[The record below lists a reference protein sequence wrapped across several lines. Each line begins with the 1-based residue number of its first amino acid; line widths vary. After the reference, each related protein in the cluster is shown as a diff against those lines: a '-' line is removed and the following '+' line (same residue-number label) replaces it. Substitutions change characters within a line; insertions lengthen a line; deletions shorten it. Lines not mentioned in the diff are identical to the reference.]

1 MSNTLPPAP
10 RRTLFG
16 SAERLSAT
24 WGVVR
29 VYAFSLLLSTPLPAL
44 SEVKDLAGTWAYA
57 VAEKPARL
65 PAAFSD
71 RIELPGTTVTRRK
84 GAEVKEGNP
93 NGWGDAHTSPEQ
105 AWYQREI
112 EIPAHWADKRVTLVL
127 ERTRASRVW
136 LGEREID
143 SLAQTLSS
151 PHLYD
156 LSGVAPGPHRLSILI
171 DAAARPP
178 IKAGHE
184 TVLQG
189 AWNGIIG
196 RIELQVRDPVWIE
209 RVRLTPDLAANVTHA
224 AVTIGNRTGKAQ
236 AGAVSLSARSFN
248 SAPQHQTD
256 TASAG
261 FSISAVGG
269 TVNVD
274 LPMGRNAP
282 RWDEFNPALFELTAE
297 LKAGEYADAKK
308 ERFGYREFT
317 RDGRRLR
324 VNGRP
329 VFLRGTHDGAV
340 WPITGHPPMKVEGW
354 RRYFTQLKAWGFNHV
369 RFHSCCPPAAAFEL
383 ADELGL
389 YLQPEVHWFGVNPNT
404 REQEDYGLMVARQLA
419 DLYGNHASFC
429 LITFGN
435 EGRGGSLET
444 MTRMM
449 NAAKA
454 YDPRHLWSNITNNQ
468 SDWGYTPHDDFFASY
483 GSRRPD
489 GTSRPARGANSYPE
503 AAARGSHITFGP
515 PDTLADFREAVAD
528 TPVPMISHET
538 GQFQVFPNFDEIAKY
553 TGAKRAFNFEHLR
566 GRLDATGMGDQWRD
580 FFRASARLAAVN
592 YREDIEASLRT
603 PQFGGFQLLDIK
615 DYPGQGTAL
624 VGLWDVFLDNKGAIT
639 PERWREFCSETVPLL
654 RFGKYT
660 WTNAETFRAKMQV
673 AHYGPADWSGDIR
686 WTLQEGGGRVLK
698 TGSLGRRPLRTGEV
712 NEIGALEIPLADVSA
727 PARVEVVVELA
738 GTPYR
743 NRWPLWVYP
752 ARISVEVPGTVMLAR
767 QFDADVRAALAAGGR
782 VLLYPRAED
791 LPNTVK
797 GLFQSD
803 YWCFSMFNRH
813 AVWRG
818 GTRLPPGTLGMLTDP
833 QHPIFRSFPTEFH
846 SDYQWWHII
855 DQARV
860 MVLDQTPAGY
870 RPIVQVIDN
879 VTRNHKLGFLWE
891 AKVGRGRLL
900 VCSSPLPELAGRF
913 AEARQLHRAMLDYVD
928 SAAFQPRDEF
938 RLELLERLLLPLRH
952 KARGAGASVSTRP
965 DESFAASR
973 AVDGRLDTYWV
984 ADPNAPAV
992 GFETVVEGRLITAV
1006 EKGKRSEWLRLD
1018 FDRPTDVSKLRLHW
1032 LSDVLYQYRVEG
1044 STDGQA
1050 WLVLSD
1056 QSRNNLRQITHELDV
1071 RAAGLRSLRVVC
1083 NSSALGPPGLRE
1095 VEVR

>member
-1 MSNTLPPAP
+1 MS
-10 RRTLFG
+10 G
-16 SAERLSAT
+16 SWSFAIGEK
-24 WGVVR
+24 GDHI
-29 VYAFSLLLSTPLPAL
+29 PAL
-44 SEVKDLAGTWAYA
+44 FADT
-57 VAEKPARL
+57 
-65 PAAFSD
+65 
-71 RIELPGTTVTRRK
+71 IELPGTTATRHK
-84 GAEVKEGNP
+84 GVAVKEGTP
-93 NGWGDAHTSPEQ
+93 NGWGDAFASPAR
-105 AWYQREI
+105 AWYRRDI
-112 EIPAHWADKRVTLVL
+112 EIPAAWTGRRVVLFL

-136 LGEREID
+136 VDEQEIACT
-143 SLAQTLSS
+143 AQTLST

-156 LSGVAPGPHRLSILI
+156 LSGVAPGRQRLSILI

-178 IKAGHE
+178 IKTGHE

-189 AWNGIIG
+189 AWNGSIG
-196 RIELQVRDPVWIE
+196 RIELQVCDPVWIE
-209 RVRLTPDLAANVTHA
+209 RVRLTPDLAANITHA
-224 AVTIGNRTGKAQ
+224 EVIIGNRTGKAQ

-248 SAPQHQTD
+248 TAGKHQTE
-256 TASAG
+256 TATAT
-261 FSISAVGG
+261 FSVGADG
-269 TVNVD
+269 GRVNMD

-282 RWDEFNPALFELTAE
+282 RWDEFNPVLFELTAE

-308 ERFGYREFT
+308 ERFGFREFT
-317 RDGRRLR
+317 HDGRRLTI
-324 VNGRP
+324 NGRP
-329 VFLRGTHDGAV
+329 TFLRGTHDGAV
-340 WPITGHPPMKVEGW
+340 WPMTGHPPMTGDGW
-354 RRYFTQLKAWGFNHV
+354 RRYFSQLKAWGFNHV

-389 YLQPEVHWFGVNPNT
+389 YLQPEVHWFGVNPDT

-419 DLYGNHASFC
+419 DCYGNHASFC
-429 LITFGN
+429 LTTFGN

-449 NAAKA
+449 KAAKV

-468 SDWGYTPHDDFFASY
+468 SDWGYTPADDFFASY

-553 TGAKRAFNFEHLR
+553 TGVKRAFNLEHLR
-566 GRLDATGMGDQWRD
+566 SRLDATGMGDQWRD
-580 FFRASARLAAVN
+580 FFRASARLAAIN

-654 RFGKYT
+654 RFESYT
-660 WTNAETFRAKMQV
+660 WTNAETFRAKVQV
-673 AHYGPADWSGDIR
+673 AHYGPADWSGIIT
-686 WTLQEGGGRVLK
+686 WTLQGDGGRVLK
-698 TGSLGRRPLRTGEV
+698 TGSLGRHPLRTGEV
-712 NEIGALEIPLADVSA
+712 NDIGAVAIPLSDVHA
-727 PARVEVVVELA
+727 PGRVEVIVELA

-752 ARISVEVPGTVMLAR
+752 ARISEEVPGTVMLAR
-767 QFDADVRAALAAGGR
+767 RFDADVRAALAAGGR

-791 LPNTVK
+791 LPNTIK

-803 YWCFSMFNRH
+803 YWCFSMFNGH
-813 AVWRG
+813 AIWRG

-833 QHPIFRSFPTEFH
+833 QHPIFRSFPTEFF

-870 RPIVQVIDN
+870 RSIVQMIDN
-879 VTRNHKLGFLWE
+879 VTRNHKLGILWE

-900 VCSSPLPELAGRF
+900 VCSSPLPELAGKF
-913 AEARQLHRAMLDYVD
+913 AEARQLHRALLDYVD

-938 RLELLERLLLPLRH
+938 GLELLDALLVPMRH
-952 KARGAGASVSTRP
+952 KARGSTATASTQGG
-965 DESFAASR
+965 EKFAAR
-973 AVDGRLDTYWV
+973 LAVDGRLDTYWV
-984 ADPNAPAV
+984 ADPNAPAASY
-992 GFETVVEGRLITAV
+992 ETVVEGKLVTDSA
-1006 EKGKRSEWLRLD
+1006 KGPKNEWLRID
-1018 FDRPTDVSKLRLHW
+1018 FDQPTEVQRLRLHW
-1032 LSDVLYQYRVEG
+1032 LSDVIYRYRVEG
-1044 STDGQA
+1044 SPDGKT
-1050 WLVLSD
+1050 WSILSD
-1056 QSRNNLRQITHELDV
+1056 QSRNNLRQMIHELDV
-1071 RAAGLRSLRVVC
+1071 RGAGLRSLRIVC
-1083 NSSALGPPGLRE
+1083 SSAALGPPALRE
-1095 VEVR
+1095 VEVQ